1 MKRYIEHY
9 NEFNGKLSMRCNMKN
24 WLAIGYVE
32 AHRFVQTLYII
43 R

>member
-9 NEFNGKLSMRCNMKN
+9 NEFNQKITYRGMTING
-24 WLAIGYVE
+24 LAIGYLE